1 MATTNVDQTKWI
13 RKCTL
18 LLRNA
23 ENVLDLS
30 ALRVTFNI
38 QNADVESPNN
48 AVIRVYNLATDTV
61 TLIRGQFTEVT
72 LNAGYENGNFG
83 AIFQGTIKQFKIGRE
98 SATDTYLDIYASDG
112 DIGYNQGVINQSIAA
127 GATANQVGKAIAA
140 TMSTIGSDFGSLLIS
155 KQYFPALRG
164 QVLFGMSRARLRN
177 LASTLDAS
185 WSIQN
190 GQVVMI
196 DNTGYRD
203 GEVVNIN
210 IQTGLIGQPEQ
221 TDGGIKVR
229 TLLDPRYRIGCQV
242 KLNNTDV
249 NQIIQNS
256 PTAQAYNR
264 WAGIQQL
271 ASISTDGLYRVFV
284 VNYEGDTRGNP
295 WYADLILLAITP
307 NPADRL
313 ASVFPL

>member
-1 MATTNVDQTKWI
+1 MTTTNVDQTKWI

-48 AVIRVYNLATDTV
+48 AVIRVYNLAPDTV

-155 KQYFPALRG
+155 DQYFPALRG